1 MGHPSAAVFLRRPD
15 WAAGVPRSAWVVV
28 LLLAGLVGCSRE
40 RSEARPTPAS
50 GALDGERPDVVVL
63 VSPGLKEP
71 AWLGGELAPGGIR
84 FDAAYVRFGSPE
96 RNLEDLLSLGGQ
108 QAATEWESV
117 WQAAGY
123 ATGRGDGTDR
133 EALLNAPGPGL
144 YVQLLTEPGREPLQ
158 AALAGRQTGDGRVW
172 AVCALA
178 GDPSSEPLSEALH
191 RIPLAV
197 WLPGEAEP
205 GEVRTPVVSLADLG
219 VSVARSVRRGWEAGC
234 VAHSRA
240 RRTVSRVYAHQTPDR
255 VARLRARKT
264 MAKRA
269 LRSARWRLVRR
280 PGEADRLSYVESDPQ
295 STRDDSAIAGAQAQM
310 AGLGGICSGGFV
322 MIWFAP
328 SGGVLK
334 WNCVIPVVT
343 HPLRVLRTR
352 ANCVTT

>member
-1 MGHPSAAVFLRRPD
+1 M
-15 WAAGVPRSAWVVV
+15 
-28 LLLAGLVGCSRE
+28 
-40 RSEARPTPAS
+40 
-50 GALDGERPDVVVL
+50 L

-219 VSVARSVRRGWEAGC
+219 VSLLDLCGGWEAGR
-234 VAHSRA
+234 VGAFGTADSFA
-240 RRTVSRVYAHQTPDR
+240 RMLT
-255 VARLRARKT
+255 
-264 MAKRA
+264 KRPIVWRGYVLA
-269 LRSARWRLVRR
+269 NDGEGGGWVRSARWSGAPAWGGGSVELRR
-280 PGEADRLSYVESDPQ
+280 VG
-295 STRDDSAIAGAQAQM
+295 SAEY
-310 AGLGGICSGGFV
+310 
-322 MIWFAP
+322 P
-328 SGGVLK
+328 
-334 WNCVIPVVT
+334 
-343 HPLRVLRTR
+343 R
-352 ANCVTT
+352 